1 MWGGGRALSRAPTAS
16 QAAPP
21 QAFFS
26 PHCPSARPAPSAQ
39 CFRPLGYS
47 HVVLS
52 PEAQTLYSTDSISG
66 PCWAAGID
74 TLCWNYTR
82 KLNPSVKIGLR
93 FPPVA
98 GSHTLAPL
106 KTGTF
111 PRGRQGRGHLW
122 TIPGLTDLV
131 DEGSEPAVEVLDLL
145 LLLVLHALRIGV
157 DLQVEGR
164 EEALID

>member
-1 MWGGGRALSRAPTAS
+1 MPNVS
-16 QAAPP
+16 Q
-21 QAFFS
+21 Q
-26 PHCPSARPAPSAQ
+26 
-39 CFRPLGYS
+39 LGYS

-52 PEAQTLYSTDSISG
+52 LEAQTLYSTDSISR
-66 PCWAAGID
+66 PCWAADID
-74 TLCWNYTR
+74 TLCWNYMR
-82 KLNPSVKIGLR
+82 KINPSEKIGLH
-93 FPPVA
+93 FSAVA
-98 GSHTLAPL
+98 GSRTLAPL

>member
-1 MWGGGRALSRAPTAS
+1 M
-16 QAAPP
+16 
-21 QAFFS
+21 
-26 PHCPSARPAPSAQ
+26 
-39 CFRPLGYS
+39 
-47 HVVLS
+47 
-52 PEAQTLYSTDSISG
+52 
-66 PCWAAGID
+66 
-74 TLCWNYTR
+74 R
-82 KLNPSVKIGLR
+82 KINPSVKIGLH

-111 PRGRQGRGHLW
+111 LRGRQGRGHLW